1 MCSRRRNPGCWRPP
15 WLRSSRPRRHCPRT
29 TTRRRNR
36 NLRSSRHRRRTGV
49 APTGPSR
56 RPGSLPST
64 RSSTKTPPARIQMLW
79 RKASPMTTTSEMH
92 PRTPGG
98 AAGGSSSSVC

>member
-1 MCSRRRNPGCWRPP
+1 MCSRRHNPGCWRPP
-15 WLRSSRPRRHCPRT
+15 WLRSSRPRRHCEQT

-56 RPGSLPST
+56 QPGSLPST
-64 RSSTKTPPARIQMLW
+64 RSSTRTFHARIQMLW
-79 RKASPMTTTSEMH
+79 RKASPTTTTSEMH
-92 PRTPGG
+92 PHTPGG
-98 AAGGSSSSVC
+98 AARGGSSSVR